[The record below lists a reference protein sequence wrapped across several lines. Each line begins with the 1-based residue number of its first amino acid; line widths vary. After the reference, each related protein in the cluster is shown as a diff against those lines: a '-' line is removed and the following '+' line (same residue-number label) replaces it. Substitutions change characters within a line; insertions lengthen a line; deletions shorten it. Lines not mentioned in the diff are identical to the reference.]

1 VVFAKLARGATSPQK
16 PAETKTEGSNPSL
29 SVSETFLLNANP
41 MDDLLIKKLDE
52 IEKTYSEL
60 EKKLADPAVYGDQE
74 QLKKVSKSKKS
85 LQETYDLYQ
94 KFKSFNKELEGAKEI
109 IRNEGDASLI
119 DLARS
124 EIDEISKELTTIEE
138 RLRILLLPKD
148 PNDEKDIMLEIRA
161 AAGGEESS
169 IFAGDLLRMYT
180 KYADKQGWHTKI
192 VDFNSGDISGYK
204 LVIVEII
211 GENVYSKLKFE
222 SGVHRV
228 QRVPLTEASGRV
240 HTSTITVAV
249 MPEVDE
255 VDIKIDPSDIEITT
269 MRSGGAGGQ
278 NVNKVETAVR
288 IVHKPSGLMI
298 HCTEERSQLQNKNKG
313 MQLLRSRLY
322 DLELQK
328 QQKEIYAK
336 RKMQVGT
343 GDRSEKIRTY
353 NFRDNRI
360 TDHRL
365 NENFTLDTA
374 LEGNLD
380 PVIEACIAED
390 QKQQLQSLV

>member
-1 VVFAKLARGATSPQK
+1 MVYNLL
-16 PAETKTEGSNPSL
+16 SNFVHDTPK
-29 SVSETFLLNANP
+29 EF
-41 MDDLLIKKLDE
+41 MDEILIKKLND
-52 IEKTYSEL
+52 IEKTYQEL
-60 EKKLADPAVYGDQE
+60 EKKLTDPAVYSDQE
-74 QLKKVSKSKKS
+74 QLKKVSKSKKNI
-85 LQETYDLYQ
+85 QETYDLYQ
-94 KFKSFNKELEGAKEI
+94 KYKYLDKELNGAKDI
-109 IRNEGDASLI
+109 IKNENDASLVE
-119 DLARS
+119 LAKS
-124 EIDEISKELTTIEE
+124 EIERITNELTPLEE
-138 RLRILLLPKD
+138 RLRVLLLPKD

-169 IFAGDLLRMYT
+169 IFTGDLLRMYT
-180 KYADKQGWHTKI
+180 KYADKQGWRTKI
-192 VDFNSGDISGYK
+192 VDSNAGDIGGYK
-204 LVIVEII
+204 IVIVEIA
-211 GENVYSKLKFE
+211 GENVYSKLKYE

-240 HTSTITVAV
+240 HTSTVTVAV

-255 VDIKIDPSDIEITT
+255 VDIKIDPGDLEIST

-288 IVHKPSGLMI
+288 IVHKPTGIMV

-313 MQLLRSRLY
+313 LQLLRTKLY
-322 DLELQK
+322 DMELQK

-353 NFRDNRI
+353 NFKDNRV

-365 NENFTLDTA
+365 NQNFTLDTT
-374 LEGNLD
+374 LEGDLD

-390 QKQQLQSLV
+390 QKQQLQALV

>member
-1 VVFAKLARGATSPQK
+1 
-16 PAETKTEGSNPSL
+16 
-29 SVSETFLLNANP
+29 
-41 MDDLLIKKLDE
+41 MDDLLIKKLAE
-52 IEKTYSEL
+52 IENTYYEL
-60 EKKLADPAVYGDQE
+60 DKKLADPAVYGDQE
-74 QLKKVSKSKKS
+74 QLKKVSKAKKS
-85 LQETYDLYQ
+85 LEETYSLYQ
-94 KFKSFNKELEGAKEI
+94 KFKSLNKDLNGAKEI
-109 IRNEGDASLI
+109 IKNESDATLI
-119 DLARS
+119 ELAKS
-124 EIDEISKELTTIEE
+124 EIETISGELTPLEDL
-138 RLRILLLPKD
+138 LRIKLLPKD

-180 KYADKQGWHTKI
+180 RYADQQGWRAKV
-192 VDFNSGDISGYK
+192 VDSHAGDINGYK
-204 LVIVEII
+204 LVIVEIT

-228 QRVPLTEASGRV
+228 QRVPVTEASGRV
-240 HTSTITVAV
+240 HTSTVTVAV

-255 VDIKIDPSDIEITT
+255 VDIKIDPGDLDIST

-288 IVHKPSGLMI
+288 IVHKPTGLMV
-298 HCTEERSQLQNKNKG
+298 HCTEERSQLQNKNRAL
-313 MQLLRSRLY
+313 QLLRSKLY
-322 DLELQK
+322 DMELQK

-343 GDRSEKIRTY
+343 GDRSEKIRTFNY
-353 NFRDNRI
+353 KDNRV

-365 NENFTLDTA
+365 NQNFNLNTI
-374 LEGNLD
+374 LEGDLG

-390 QKQQLQSLV
+390 QKQQLQTLV

>member
-1 VVFAKLARGATSPQK
+1 
-16 PAETKTEGSNPSL
+16 
-29 SVSETFLLNANP
+29 
-41 MDDLLIKKLDE
+41 M
-52 IEKTYSEL
+52 
-60 EKKLADPAVYGDQE
+60 
-74 QLKKVSKSKKS
+74 
-85 LQETYDLYQ
+85 
-94 KFKSFNKELEGAKEI
+94 
-109 IRNEGDASLI
+109 
-119 DLARS
+119 
-124 EIDEISKELTTIEE
+124 
-138 RLRILLLPKD
+138 LLPKD

-180 KYADKQGWHTKI
+180 KYADKQGWRTKL
-192 VDFNSGDISGYK
+192 VDHNTGDIGGYK
-204 LVIVEII
+204 LVVVEIN

-228 QRVPLTEASGRV
+228 QRVPITEASGRV

-255 VDIKIDPSDIEITT
+255 VDVKIDKNDVEICT

-288 IVHKPSGLMI
+288 IVHKPTGLTVV
-298 HCTEERSQLQNKNKG
+298 CTEERSQLQNKNRG
-313 MQLLRSRLY
+313 LTLLRSKLY

-328 QQKEIYAK
+328 QQKEIYTK

-353 NFRDNRI
+353 NYRDNRI

-365 NENFTLDTA
+365 NQNFTLDTT
-374 LEGNLD
+374 LEGLLD
-380 PVIEACIAED
+380 PIVEACIAED
-390 QKQQLQSLV
+390 QKQLLQSLI

>member
-1 VVFAKLARGATSPQK
+1 
-16 PAETKTEGSNPSL
+16 
-29 SVSETFLLNANP
+29 
-41 MDDLLIKKLDE
+41 MDDILIKKLDE
-52 IEKTYSEL
+52 IEKTYNEL
-60 EKKLADPAVYGDQE
+60 DKKLADPAVYGDQE

-94 KFKSFNKELEGAKEI
+94 KFKSFNKELDGAKEI
-109 IRNEGDASLI
+109 IKGESDASLI
-119 DLARS
+119 DLARAEIEGITK
-124 EIDEISKELTTIEE
+124 EIDLIEG

-148 PNDEKDIMLEIRA
+148 PNDEKDIMLEIRG

-169 IFAGDLLRMYT
+169 IFAGDLLRMYMR
-180 KYADKQGWHTKI
+180 YADKQGWSAKI
-192 VDFNSGDISGYK
+192 VDSHQGDISGYK
-204 LVIVEII
+204 FVVVEVT

-255 VDIKIDPSDIEITT
+255 VDIKLDPSDLEITT

-288 IVHKPSGLMI
+288 IVHKPSGIMV

-313 MQLLRSRLY
+313 LQLLRTKLY
-322 DLELQK
+322 DMELQK

-336 RKMQVGT
+336 RKMQVGS

-353 NFRDNRI
+353 NFKDNRI

-365 NENFTLDTA
+365 NENFSLDTA
-374 LEGNLD
+374 LEGGLD

-390 QKQQLQSLV
+390 QKQQLQTLV

>member
-1 VVFAKLARGATSPQK
+1 
-16 PAETKTEGSNPSL
+16 
-29 SVSETFLLNANP
+29 
-41 MDDLLIKKLDE
+41 MDQILIKKLED
-52 IEKTYSEL
+52 IEGTYNEL
-60 EKKLADPAVYGDQE
+60 DKKLSDPSVYSDQE

-94 KFKSFNKELEGAKEI
+94 RFKSFTKELDGAKEI
-109 IRNEGDASLI
+109 IKTEGDASLI

-124 EIDEISKELTTIEE
+124 EIDDIGKELTAIED

-180 KYADKQGWHTKI
+180 RYADKQSWHTKI
-192 VDFNSGDISGYK
+192 VDFNAGDISGYK
-204 LVIVEII
+204 LVIVEIT

-228 QRVPLTEASGRV
+228 QRIPLTEASGRV
-240 HTSTITVAV
+240 HTSTVTVAV

-255 VDIKIDPSDIEITT
+255 VTIKIDPNDIEITT

-353 NFRDNRI
+353 NFKDNRV

>member
-1 VVFAKLARGATSPQK
+1 
-16 PAETKTEGSNPSL
+16 
-29 SVSETFLLNANP
+29 
-41 MDDLLIKKLDE
+41 MDNILIKKLDE
-52 IEKTYSEL
+52 IEKTYYEL
-60 EKKLADPAVYGDQE
+60 DKKLTDPAIYGDQE
-74 QLKKVSKSKKS
+74 QLKKVSKAKKS
-85 LQETYDLYQ
+85 LQETFDLYQ
-94 KFKSFNKELEGAKEI
+94 KLKSFNKELNGAKDI

-119 DLARS
+119 DLAKS
-124 EIDEISKELTTIEE
+124 EIEDITKELVVIED

-169 IFAGDLLRMYT
+169 IFTGDLLRMYT
-180 KYADKQGWHTKI
+180 KYADKQGWKTKI
-192 VDFNSGDISGYK
+192 INSNPGDISGYK
-204 LVIVEII
+204 QVIIEIT

-255 VDIKIDPSDIEITT
+255 VEVKVEPNDLDITT
-269 MRSGGAGGQ
+269 ARSGGAGGQ

-288 IVHKPSGLMI
+288 IVHKPTGLMVL
-298 HCTEERSQLQNKNKG
+298 CTEERSQKQNKEKA
-313 MQLLRSRLY
+313 MKLLLTKLY
-322 DLELQK
+322 DMELQK
-328 QQKEIYAK
+328 QQKEIYEK

-343 GDRSEKIRTY
+343 GDRSEKIKTY
-353 NFRDNRI
+353 NYKDNRV

-365 NENFTLDTA
+365 GENFNLNTV
-374 LEGNLD
+374 LEGDLE
-380 PVIEACIAED
+380 PLIEACIAED

>member
-1 VVFAKLARGATSPQK
+1 
-16 PAETKTEGSNPSL
+16 
-29 SVSETFLLNANP
+29 
-41 MDDLLIKKLDE
+41 MDDILIKKLGE
-52 IEKTYSEL
+52 IEKTYYEL

-74 QLKKVSKSKKS
+74 QLKKVSKAKKS

-94 KFKSFNKELEGAKEI
+94 RFNQLSKEIQGAKEI
-109 IRNEGDASLI
+109 IKTETDSSLI
-119 DLARS
+119 ELAKS
-124 EIDEISKELTTIEE
+124 EIDGISKELTAIGD

-180 KYADKQGWHTKI
+180 RYADKQGWKTKI
-192 VDFNSGDISGYK
+192 VDSNAGDISGYK
-204 LVIVEII
+204 LVIVEME

-228 QRVPLTEASGRV
+228 QRIPLTEASGRV
-240 HTSTITVAV
+240 HTSTVTVAV

-255 VDIKIDPSDIEITT
+255 VDIKIDPSDLEITT

-353 NFRDNRI
+353 NFKDNRV

-365 NENFTLDTA
+365 NENFTLDAA

-380 PVIEACIAED
+380 PIIEACIAED
-390 QKQQLQSLV
+390 QKQQLQTLV

>member
-1 VVFAKLARGATSPQK
+1 
-16 PAETKTEGSNPSL
+16 
-29 SVSETFLLNANP
+29 
-41 MDDLLIKKLDE
+41 MDNILTKKLDD
-52 IEKTYSEL
+52 IEKTYHEL
-60 EKKLADPAVYGDQE
+60 DKKLADPAVYGDQE

-94 KFKSFNKELEGAKEI
+94 RFKSLNKELEGAKDI
-109 IRNEGDASLI
+109 IKNEGDASLI
-119 DLARS
+119 ELARA
-124 EIDEISKELTTIEE
+124 EIEEISKEVLAIED

-180 KYADKQGWHTKI
+180 RYADKQGWRTKI
-192 VDFNSGDISGYK
+192 VDSNTGDISGYK
-204 LVIVEII
+204 LVIVEIE

-228 QRVPLTEASGRV
+228 QRIPLTEASGRV
-240 HTSTITVAV
+240 HTSTVTVAV

-255 VDIKIDPSDIEITT
+255 VDIKIDPNDIEVTT

-353 NFRDNRI
+353 NFKDNRV

-380 PVIEACIAED
+380 PIIEACIAED

>member
-1 VVFAKLARGATSPQK
+1 
-16 PAETKTEGSNPSL
+16 
-29 SVSETFLLNANP
+29 
-41 MDDLLIKKLDE
+41 MDDLIIKKLDE
-52 IEKTYSEL
+52 IERTHGEL

-94 KFKSFNKELEGAKEI
+94 RFKVLTKELEGAKEI
-109 IRNEGDASLI
+109 TKNETDASLI
-119 DLARS
+119 EMAKL
-124 EIDEISKELTTIEE
+124 EIEGIVKEIEGIEN

-161 AAGGEESS
+161 AAGGEESA

-180 KYADKQGWHTKI
+180 RYADKQGWSTKI
-192 VDFNSGDISGYK
+192 VDANQGDISGYK
-204 LVIVEII
+204 LVVIEMN

-255 VDIKIDPSDIEITT
+255 VDVKLDPNDLEITT

-288 IVHKPSGLMI
+288 IVHKPSGLMV

-313 MQLLRSRLY
+313 LQLLRSRLY

-353 NFRDNRI
+353 NFKDNRI

-374 LEGNLD
+374 LEGDLD

-390 QKQQLQSLV
+390 QKQQLQTLV

>member
-1 VVFAKLARGATSPQK
+1 
-16 PAETKTEGSNPSL
+16 
-29 SVSETFLLNANP
+29 
-41 MDDLLIKKLDE
+41 MDQILIKKLDD
-52 IEKTYSEL
+52 IEKTYNEL
-60 EKKLADPAVYGDQE
+60 DKKLADPAVYSDQE
-74 QLKKVSKSKKS
+74 QLKKVSKAKKS
-85 LQETYDLYQ
+85 LQETCDLYQ
-94 KFKSFNKELEGAKEI
+94 KFKSLNKELDGAKEI
-109 IRNEGDASLI
+109 IKSEGDASLI
-119 DLARS
+119 DMARS
-124 EIDEISKELTTIEE
+124 EIDEITKESSVLEE
-138 RLRILLLPKD
+138 KLRILLLPKD

-180 KYADKQGWHTKI
+180 KYADREGWKTKI
-192 VDFNSGDISGYK
+192 VDFNAGDIGGYK
-204 LVIVEII
+204 QVVVEIA

-240 HTSTITVAV
+240 HTSTVTVAV

-255 VDIKIDPSDIEITT
+255 VDIKIDSNDLEITT

-288 IVHKPSGLMI
+288 IVHKPTGLMV
-298 HCTEERSQLQNKNKG
+298 HCTEERSQLQNKNRG
-313 MQLLRSRLY
+313 LQLLRSKLC
-322 DLELQK
+322 DMELQK
-328 QQKEIYAK
+328 QQQEIYAK

-353 NFRDNRI
+353 NFKDNRV

-365 NENFTLDTA
+365 NQNFTLETT
-374 LEGNLD
+374 LEGDLG
-380 PVIEACIAED
+380 PLVEGCIAED
-390 QKQQLQSLV
+390 QKQKLQALV

>member
-1 VVFAKLARGATSPQK
+1 
-16 PAETKTEGSNPSL
+16 
-29 SVSETFLLNANP
+29 
-41 MDDLLIKKLDE
+41 MDDILIKKLND
-52 IEKTYSEL
+52 IEKTYGEL
-60 EKKLADPAVYGDQE
+60 ENKLADPNVYGDQE

-94 KFKSFNKELEGAKEI
+94 KFKAFSKELEGAKDI
-109 IRNEGDASLI
+109 IKEENDASLI

-124 EIDEISKELTTIEE
+124 EIESINKQIPPIEE
-138 RLRILLLPKD
+138 RLRVLLLPKD

-180 KYADKQGWHTKI
+180 KYADKQGWQTKI
-192 VDFNSGDISGYK
+192 IDSHAGDVGGYK
-204 LVIVEII
+204 MVVVEIS

-255 VDIKIDPSDIEITT
+255 VDIKLDPNDLEISTA
-269 MRSGGAGGQ
+269 RSGGAGGQ

-288 IVHKPSGLMI
+288 IVHKPSGLMV
-298 HCTEERSQLQNKNKG
+298 HCTEERSQKQNREKALQ
-313 MQLLRSRLY
+313 LIRTRLY
-322 DLELQK
+322 DIELQK
-328 QQKEIYAK
+328 QQKEIYEK
-336 RKMQVGT
+336 RKMQVGN

-353 NFRDNRI
+353 NYKDNRV

-365 NENFTLDTA
+365 NENFTLDAA
-374 LEGNLD
+374 LEGALD

-390 QKQQLQSLV
+390 QKQQLEALV

>member
-1 VVFAKLARGATSPQK
+1 
-16 PAETKTEGSNPSL
+16 
-29 SVSETFLLNANP
+29 
-41 MDDLLIKKLDE
+41 MDDILIKKLGD
-52 IEKTYSEL
+52 IEKAYHEL
-60 EKKLADPAVYGDQE
+60 EKKLVDPAVYGDQD

-109 IRNEGDASLI
+109 IKTEGDASLI

-124 EIDEISKELTTIEE
+124 EIDEISKELITIEE

-180 KYADKQGWHTKI
+180 RYADKQGWRTKI
-192 VDFNSGDISGYK
+192 IDSNTGDISGYK
-204 LVIVEII
+204 LVIIEIE

-240 HTSTITVAV
+240 HTSTATVAV

-255 VDIKIDPSDIEITT
+255 VDIKIDPNDIEVTT

-353 NFRDNRI
+353 NFKDNRV

-365 NENFTLDTA
+365 NENFTLDAA

-390 QKQQLQSLV
+390 QKQQLQTLV

>member
-1 VVFAKLARGATSPQK
+1 MD
-16 PAETKTEGSNPSL
+16 SL
-29 SVSETFLLNANP
+29 I
-41 MDDLLIKKLDE
+41 IKKLDE
-52 IEKTYSEL
+52 TERTYNEL
-60 EKKLADPAVYGDQE
+60 DKKLADPAVYGDQE

-85 LQETYDLYQ
+85 LQEIYDLYQ
-94 KFKSFNKELEGAKEI
+94 RFKSLNKELEGAKEI
-109 IRNEGDASLI
+109 IKSEGDASLI

-124 EIDEISKELTTIEE
+124 EIEGITKETDSIEN
-138 RLRILLLPKD
+138 RLRVLLLPKD

-169 IFAGDLLRMYT
+169 IFAGDLLRMYMR
-180 KYADKQGWHTKI
+180 YADKQGWSTKI
-192 VDFNSGDISGYK
+192 VDAHAGDIGGYK
-204 LVIVEII
+204 LVTVEIN

-228 QRVPLTEASGRV
+228 QRVPVTEASGRV
-240 HTSTITVAV
+240 HTSTVTVAV

-255 VDIKIDPSDIEITT
+255 VDIKLDSNDLEITT

-288 IVHKPSGLMI
+288 IVHKPSGIMV

-313 MQLLRSRLY
+313 LQLLRSKLY
-322 DLELQK
+322 DMELQK

-374 LEGNLD
+374 LEGEMD

-390 QKQQLQSLV
+390 QKQQLQTLV

>member
-1 VVFAKLARGATSPQK
+1 M
-16 PAETKTEGSNPSL
+16 EEI
-29 SVSETFLLNANP
+29 
-41 MDDLLIKKLDE
+41 LIKKLDE
-52 IEKTYSEL
+52 IEKTYNEL
-60 EKKLADPAVYGDQE
+60 DKKLADPAVYSDQE
-74 QLKKVSKSKKS
+74 QLKKISKAKKS
-85 LQETYDLYQ
+85 LQVTCDLYQ

-109 IRNEGDASLI
+109 IKNECDVSLI

-124 EIDEISKELTTIEE
+124 EIENITKELTTVEDE
-138 RLRILLLPKD
+138 LRILLLPKD

-180 KYADKQGWHTKI
+180 KYADKQGWRTKV
-192 VDFNSGDISGYK
+192 VDFNAGDINGYK
-204 LVIVEII
+204 QVVVEIT
-211 GENVYSKLKFE
+211 GENVYSKLKYE

-240 HTSTITVAV
+240 HTSTATVAV

-255 VDIKIDPSDIEITT
+255 VDVKIDTNDLEITT

-288 IVHKPSGLMI
+288 IVHKPTGLMV
-298 HCTEERSQLQNKNKG
+298 HCTEERSQLQNKNRG
-313 MQLLRSRLY
+313 MQLLRSKLY
-322 DLELQK
+322 DMELQK
-328 QQKEIYAK
+328 QQQEIYAK

-353 NFRDNRI
+353 NYKDNRV

-365 NENFTLDTA
+365 NQNFMLDTT
-374 LEGNLD
+374 LEGGLA
-380 PVIEACIAED
+380 PVIESCIAED
-390 QKQQLQSLV
+390 QKQQLQTLV

>member
-1 VVFAKLARGATSPQK
+1 
-16 PAETKTEGSNPSL
+16 
-29 SVSETFLLNANP
+29 
-41 MDDLLIKKLDE
+41 MDNILIKKLDD
-52 IEKTYSEL
+52 IEKTYNEL
-60 EKKLADPAVYGDQE
+60 DKKLADPSVYGDQD
-74 QLKKVSKSKKS
+74 QLKKVSKAKKS

-94 KFKSFNKELEGAKEI
+94 RFKSLNKELEGAKEI
-109 IRNEGDASLI
+109 IKNEGDASLI

-124 EIDEISKELTTIEE
+124 EIDEINKELVGLEE

-169 IFAGDLLRMYT
+169 IFVGDLLRMYT
-180 KYADKQGWHTKI
+180 KYADKQGWMTKI
-192 VDFNSGDISGYK
+192 VDYNQGDISGYK
-204 LVIVEII
+204 IVIVEIA

-228 QRVPLTEASGRV
+228 QRVPLTEASGRI
-240 HTSTITVAV
+240 HTSTVTVAV

-255 VDIKIDPSDIEITT
+255 VDVKIDPSNLEITT
-269 MRSGGAGGQ
+269 MRSGGPGGQ
-278 NVNKVETAVR
+278 NVNKLETAVR
-288 IVHKPSGLMI
+288 IVHKPTGLMV
-298 HCTEERSQLQNKNKG
+298 HCTEERSQLQNKNRAL
-313 MQLLRSRLY
+313 QLLRSRLY

-353 NFRDNRI
+353 NFKDNRV

-365 NENFTLDTA
+365 NQNFTLDTA

-380 PVIEACIAED
+380 PIIETCIAED
-390 QKQQLQSLV
+390 QKQQLQALV

>member
-1 VVFAKLARGATSPQK
+1 
-16 PAETKTEGSNPSL
+16 
-29 SVSETFLLNANP
+29 

>member
-1 VVFAKLARGATSPQK
+1 
-16 PAETKTEGSNPSL
+16 
-29 SVSETFLLNANP
+29 
-41 MDDLLIKKLDE
+41 MDDILIKKLDD
-52 IEKTYSEL
+52 IEHTYNEL
-60 EKKLADPAVYGDQE
+60 DKKLADPAVYGDQE
-74 QLKKVSKSKKS
+74 QLKKVSKAKKS

-94 KFKSFNKELEGAKEI
+94 RFKSLNKELNGAKEI
-109 IRNEGDASLI
+109 IKSEGDASLI
-119 DLARS
+119 DLAKS
-124 EIDEISKELTTIEE
+124 EIDEISKELTLIEE
-138 RLRILLLPKD
+138 KLRILLLPKD

-180 KYADKQGWHTKI
+180 KYSDKQGWRTKI
-192 VDFNSGDISGYK
+192 IDFNAGDISGYK
-204 LVIVEII
+204 LVVVEIS

-255 VDIKIDPSDIEITT
+255 VDVKLDPNDLEITT

-288 IVHKPSGLMI
+288 IVHKPSGLTV
-298 HCTEERSQLQNKNKG
+298 HCTEERSQLQNKNRG
-313 MQLLRSRLY
+313 LQLLRSKLY
-322 DLELQK
+322 DMELQK
-328 QQKEIYAK
+328 QQQEIYAK

-353 NFRDNRI
+353 NFKDNRI

-365 NENFTLDTA
+365 NENFSLDTA
-374 LEGNLD
+374 LEGSLD

-390 QKQQLQSLV
+390 QKQQLQALV

>member
-1 VVFAKLARGATSPQK
+1 
-16 PAETKTEGSNPSL
+16 
-29 SVSETFLLNANP
+29 
-41 MDDLLIKKLDE
+41 MDDILIKKLDE
-52 IEKTYSEL
+52 IEKTYNEL
-60 EKKLADPAVYGDQE
+60 DKKLADPAVYGDQE

-94 KFKSFNKELEGAKEI
+94 KFKSLNKELEGAKEI
-109 IRNEGDASLI
+109 IKGESDASLI
-119 DLARS
+119 ELARTEME
-124 EIDEISKELTTIEE
+124 EITKELTSIED

-180 KYADKQGWHTKI
+180 RYADKQGWHAKI
-192 VDFNSGDISGYK
+192 VDSNPGDISGYK
-204 LVIVEII
+204 IVVVEIA

-240 HTSTITVAV
+240 HTSTVTVAV

-255 VDIKIDPSDIEITT
+255 VDIKIEQSDLEITT

-288 IVHKPSGLMI
+288 IVHKPSGIMV

-313 MQLLRSRLY
+313 LQLLRTKLY
-322 DLELQK
+322 DMELQK

-353 NFRDNRI
+353 NFKDNRI

-365 NENFTLDTA
+365 NENFTLDAA
-374 LEGNLD
+374 LEGDLD
-380 PVIEACIAED
+380 PVFEACIAED
-390 QKQQLQSLV
+390 QKQQLQTLV

>member
-1 VVFAKLARGATSPQK
+1 M
-16 PAETKTEGSNPSL
+16 E
-29 SVSETFLLNANP
+29 
-41 MDDLLIKKLDE
+41 DILIKKLSD
-52 IEKTYSEL
+52 IEKTYHEL
-60 EKKLADPAVYGDQE
+60 ENKLADPAVYGDQE

-94 KFKSFNKELEGAKEI
+94 KFKSLNKDLDGAKEI
-109 IRNEGDASLI
+109 VKTETDASLI
-119 DLARS
+119 EMARA
-124 EIDEISKELTTIEE
+124 EIEGINSQITVIED

-169 IFAGDLLRMYT
+169 IFAGDLLRMYSR
-180 KYADKQGWHTKI
+180 YADKQGWHTKI
-192 VDFNSGDISGYK
+192 VDFNAGDISGYK
-204 LVIVEII
+204 LVIVEIT

-240 HTSTITVAV
+240 HTSTVTVAV

-255 VDIKIDPSDIEITT
+255 VDIKIDPNDIEITT

-322 DLELQK
+322 DMELQK

-353 NFRDNRI
+353 NYKDNRV

-365 NENFTLDTA
+365 NENFTLDA
-374 LEGNLD
+374 SLEGNMD
-380 PVIEACIAED
+380 PIIEACIAED

>member
-1 VVFAKLARGATSPQK
+1 
-16 PAETKTEGSNPSL
+16 
-29 SVSETFLLNANP
+29 
-41 MDDLLIKKLDE
+41 MDDLLIKKLEE
-52 IEKTYSEL
+52 IEKTYNEL
-60 EKKLADPAVYGDQE
+60 DKKLADPAVYGDQE

-94 KFKSFNKELEGAKEI
+94 RFKSLNKELEGAKEI
-109 IRNEGDASLI
+109 IKGESDASLI

-124 EIDEISKELTTIEE
+124 EIEGITKEIDSIEN
-138 RLRILLLPKD
+138 RLRVLLLPKD

-180 KYADKQGWHTKI
+180 RYADKQGWNAKI
-192 VDFNSGDISGYK
+192 VDSHAGDIGGYK
-204 LVIVEII
+204 LVTVEIN

-240 HTSTITVAV
+240 HTSTVTVAV

-255 VDIKIDPSDIEITT
+255 VDIKLDPSDLEITT

-288 IVHKPSGLMI
+288 IVHKPSGIMV

-313 MQLLRSRLY
+313 LQLLRTKLY
-322 DLELQK
+322 DMELQK

-353 NFRDNRI
+353 NFKDNRI

-365 NENFTLDTA
+365 SENFTLDTA
-374 LEGNLD
+374 LEGNMD

-390 QKQQLQSLV
+390 QKQQLQTLV